1 MKSKQPSQ
9 NLAGSSW
16 ERAQDSVSVLL
27 SLCHTPAADPS
38 REAAP
43 RLALPLRGLFAATAL
58 EQPSSRCLKNA
69 E

>member
-16 ERAQDSVSVLL
+16 ERAQDSVLL

-38 REAAP
+38 RGAAP
-43 RLALPLRGLFAATAL
+43 RSALPLRGLFAATAL